1 MKKTSILFLL
11 LTQIYASDLKDLYD
25 RGDYDSAYQIA
36 KVQCSVNCDDKELNL
51 ILGNSAFKLG
61 KYDEALSAYDRVLI
75 SDNDNIEA
83 RLQSA
88 MVYQKNGNFAL
99 LKMEL
104 EGLKNDPRL
113 SNEEKNAINNIL
125 QQLTENEKNLRD
137 KNAPYASVGVGLGYE
152 SNPKRLNLKDSTLHI
167 GHEKL
172 PYFTIPGAKY
182 EPATSAL
189 VNANIGYGKQV
200 NDVYDF
206 DLNANFYGRY
216 YIKSK
221 EDDFQDLNVF
231 SMYLNNGFE
240 ISRQFKMNVLVSY
253 DYVWLKHS
261 RYLNTLTLDI
271 SSDISFNDN
280 FTQTFGYAINHN
292 EYIKD
297 EDKNRGSLHH
307 SIYGMSKIIMQRSLA
322 YIKLAYDLERNNKNK
337 EVKSEDYKEYSI
349 TAGVVYLYSK
359 QIMLRASATY
369 SKSFYKEKVFADK
382 RNDTEYKI
390 NLGAEYDM
398 DHHNIF
404 SLNLG
409 YAKVKSSVDLNSYN
423 NYFTNFM
430 YKYKF

>member
-1 MKKTSILFLL
+1 
-11 LTQIYASDLKDLYD
+11 
-25 RGDYDSAYQIA
+25 
-36 KVQCSVNCDDKELNL
+36 
-51 ILGNSAFKLG
+51 
-61 KYDEALSAYDRVLI
+61 
-75 SDNDNIEA
+75 
-83 RLQSA
+83 
-88 MVYQKNGNFAL
+88 
-99 LKMEL
+99 
-104 EGLKNDPRL
+104 
-113 SNEEKNAINNIL
+113 
-125 QQLTENEKNLRD
+125 
-137 KNAPYASVGVGLGYE
+137 
-152 SNPKRLNLKDSTLHI
+152 
-167 GHEKL
+167 
-172 PYFTIPGAKY
+172 
-182 EPATSAL
+182 
-189 VNANIGYGKQV
+189 
-200 NDVYDF
+200 
-206 DLNANFYGRY
+206 
-216 YIKSK
+216 
-221 EDDFQDLNVF
+221 
-231 SMYLNNGFE
+231 MYLNNGFE

-292 EYIKD
+292 EYIKY

-307 SIYGMSKIIMQRSLA
+307 SIYGMSKIIMQRSLT